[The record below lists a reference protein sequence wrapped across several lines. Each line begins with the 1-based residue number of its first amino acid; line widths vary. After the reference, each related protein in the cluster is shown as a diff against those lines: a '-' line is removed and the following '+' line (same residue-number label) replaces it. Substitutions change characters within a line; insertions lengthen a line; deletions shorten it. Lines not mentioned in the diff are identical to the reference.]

1 MWVISRQVINTWCEL
16 FTYKETSLTLKSS
29 CTQTMHILQAIWSI
43 LFSFQ
48 VLEVQ
53 ESPFL
58 FFKITY
64 FSTKFFFVTLLL
76 LFVLVS
82 NLVFSVTFLFFLLQF
97 DFIFVSFG
105 FLFLVLQQFTVVS
118 WTSNDLRFFLTSNI
132 NTNVSSRET
141 LLC

>member
-16 FTYKETSLTLKSS
+16 FTYKETSLTIKSS

-64 FSTKFFFVTLLL
+64 FSTKFFFVKLLL
-76 LFVLVS
+76 LFVLVL
-82 NLVFSVTFLFFLLQF
+82 NLVFVIFLLFFMWIISHQV
-97 DFIFVSFG
+97 INTWCE
-105 FLFLVLQQFTVVS
+105 LFTYKETSLTLKSSCTHTVHVLQA
-118 WTSNDLRFFLTSNI
+118 I
-132 NTNVSSRET
+132 
-141 LLC
+141 

>member
-29 CTQTMHILQAIWSI
+29 CTQTMHILQGIWSI
-43 LFSFQ
+43 WFSFQ

-76 LFVLVS
+76 LFVLVL
-82 NLVFSVTFLFFLLQF
+82 NLVFVIFLLFFMWIISHQ
-97 DFIFVSFG
+97 VTNTWCE
-105 FLFLVLQQFTVVS
+105 LFTYKETSLTLKSSCTHTVHVLQA
-118 WTSNDLRFFLTSNI
+118 I
-132 NTNVSSRET
+132 
-141 LLC
+141 